1 MIGAGSSLYSSR
13 LVLRKANLVT
23 DYRLGTVKVKTSD
36 QACSLFS
43 VSSLFSGKGKKQKKS
58 SFLFFSISL
67 QQIPSVSLF
76 PPYQCRRGNR
86 YHSCLAE
93 DRTLVLLNLMITSS
107 WTQGLIYLLLQI
119 SLFEP
124 QEIFIR
130 RMRDNSLSSVAS
142 SGWHMIHRPH
152 LGGVMEFLPC
162 SLRGCRVGFVVI
174 PAGSVLRSGC
184 NVCIIVALN

>member
-1 MIGAGSSLYSSR
+1 MG
-13 LVLRKANLVT
+13 KANPVT
-23 DYRLGTVKVKTSD
+23 SYRLGTVKVKTSD

-43 VSSLFSGKGKKQKKS
+43 ISSLFSGKGKKQKKN

-130 RMRDNSLSSVAS
+130 RMKDNSLSSVAS
-142 SGWHMIHRPH
+142 SGWHGAHRPY
-152 LGGVMEFLPC
+152 LAGVMELSSCLIQGPQGDLCCYPHRIC
-162 SLRGCRVGFVVI
+162 SED
-174 PAGSVLRSGC
+174 
-184 NVCIIVALN
+184 